1 MEKQALI
8 AHCLTYPNAVE
19 DYPFADN
26 DLTIM
31 RHPSGGKWFACIM
44 HLQGKLC
51 INLKC
56 DPVRSEF
63 LRRTYKGVYP
73 AWHMNKE
80 HWNTI
85 LLDGTVPDDAVR
97 TMIAESYD
105 IITDSPTKRIY
116 EAVKQIPRGKV
127 ATYGQIAALAG
138 EPKMARA
145 VGNALHKNTDPEHIP
160 CYRVVNSKGE
170 LAAEF
175 VFGGAGKQ
183 ADMLEADGIV
193 LENGRVNLKKYGIN
207 VEEMLAQRELEHN

>member
-1 MEKQALI
+1 MLSDESEVSAMEKQTLI

-31 RHPSGGKWFACIM
+31 RHLSGGKWFACIM

-80 HWNTI
+80 HWNT
-85 LLDGTVPDDAVR
+85 V
-97 TMIAESYD
+97 E
-105 IITDSPTKRIY
+105 
-116 EAVKQIPRGKV
+116 
-127 ATYGQIAALAG
+127 
-138 EPKMARA
+138 
-145 VGNALHKNTDPEHIP
+145 
-160 CYRVVNSKGE
+160 VNSVPKGE
-170 LAAEF
+170 LFAMIAHSF
-175 VFGGAGKQ
+175 
-183 ADMLEADGIV
+183 
-193 LENGRVNLKKYGIN
+193 
-207 VEEMLAQRELEHN
+207 ELTAPKIPKAKPMRKTEK

>member
-1 MEKQALI
+1 MEKQTLI

-80 HWNTI
+80 HWNT
-85 LLDGTVPDDAVR
+85 V
-97 TMIAESYD
+97 E
-105 IITDSPTKRIY
+105 
-116 EAVKQIPRGKV
+116 
-127 ATYGQIAALAG
+127 
-138 EPKMARA
+138 
-145 VGNALHKNTDPEHIP
+145 
-160 CYRVVNSKGE
+160 VNSVPKGE
-170 LAAEF
+170 LFAMIAHSFELT
-175 VFGGAGKQ
+175 AP
-183 ADMLEADGIV
+183 
-193 LENGRVNLKKYGIN
+193 NVNKGSALVRLKRLLDPMPRQVVAIGDYLN
-207 VEEMLAQRELEHN
+207 DLEMLAEADIAAAPSSALPEVKARARIITQDHTQSAIADLVQQLAAYV